1 MKRPKPALEPIHP
14 DHEAGYEGVTS
25 MTKEELRAY
34 NAEAKRR
41 QRARERQQRQYGET
55 PLTETNARVAL
66 ADAAIMLL
74 SSAGEGADEVRQV
87 LRLAFPNDPAFA
99 DEIERRILDGK
110 IKPKLAR
117 PRLVM
122 PHFLRRG

>member
-1 MKRPKPALEPIHP
+1 
-14 DHEAGYEGVTS
+14 

-74 SSAGEGADEVRQV
+74 SSAGEGADEVRRV

-122 PHFLRRG
+122 PHFLRKG